1 MVDYMASITTSN
13 RDLKYINAIIV
24 WISTSRFQML
34 AHLETAD
41 IKIYRAVSTPRANRM
56 ERQLQPGHKD
66 PEKWRLLINLAR
78 L

>member
-1 MVDYMASITTSN
+1 
-13 RDLKYINAIIV
+13 
-24 WISTSRFQML
+24 ML

-66 PEKWRLLINLAR
+66 PEKWRLLINLAK